1 MYVYLSSTH
10 FFVNSKP
17 QHSFSSRLEANGDEV
32 LDGSP
37 RSHLKRALVTQRLS
51 GENLQYADE
60 TALFIITA
68 TSPDLFSWDTSLE

>member
-10 FFVNSKP
+10 FANSEP
-17 QHSFSSRLEANGDEV
+17 QHSFSSRLEASGDEV
-32 LDGSP
+32 LDRSP

-60 TALFIITA
+60 TALVIITA